1 MLDGL
6 GAYLGIMKA
15 KIKTK
20 PEEVSFEVLPFLPNE
35 RQPHSYDLLTALPSE
50 ESNDALTA

>member
-1 MLDGL
+1 MLDGS

-35 RQPHSYDLLTALPSE
+35 RQPHSYDLLTALPPE